1 MSAAADRE
9 LIRAIDA
16 ARVDARKTWPGC
28 YVSVECFGHTNSG
41 EIGWSAKVSA
51 DADDIHHVRV
61 HYVGPVRRTPVDAI
75 DAMLEGDVYADARRG
90 VSL

>member
-1 MSAAADRE
+1 MTAADRE
-9 LIRAIDA
+9 LIRAIEA

-41 EIGWSAKVSA
+41 AIGWNAKVSA

-61 HYVGPVRRTPVDAI
+61 LYVGPVCLCALDAI
-75 DAMLEGDVYADARRG
+75 DAMLADDVYIDAQRG